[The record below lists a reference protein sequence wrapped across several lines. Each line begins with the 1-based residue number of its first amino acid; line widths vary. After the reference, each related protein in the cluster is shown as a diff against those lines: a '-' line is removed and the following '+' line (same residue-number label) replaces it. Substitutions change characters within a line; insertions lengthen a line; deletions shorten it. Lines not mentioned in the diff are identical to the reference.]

1 MIRSL
6 SHTISLVLP
15 RLVELEGLDQLGPL
29 LVMTKPATEMKW
41 RVGDTEY
48 AVKASAEAVAVI
60 YMTYGLLTAVVDKLI
75 KRLPAVAQLL
85 EGQAAVAAG
94 NGSTSAAALAGGS
107 RKRNSGSAFVLPN
120 SEKGD
125 RMQAVGALPC
135 TALHSHA
142 QPRTATHHLP
152 PPLPFPLPTLTL
164 VPTFVGGSQGGEGA
178 KATQEVDRAKRCNT
192 QDGEGSAADDP

>member
-29 LVMTKPATEMKW
+29 LVMTRPATEMKW

-48 AVKASAEAVAVI
+48 AVKASEEAVAII

-125 RMQAVGALPC
+125 RMQEVGAL
-135 TALHSHA
+135 
-142 QPRTATHHLP
+142 PRTATHSHAPPAPPRHSRSLP
-152 PPLPFPLPTLTL
+152 
-164 VPTFVGGSQGGEGA
+164 
-178 KATQEVDRAKRCNT
+178 
-192 QDGEGSAADDP
+192 

>member
-29 LVMTKPATEMKW
+29 LVMTRPATEMKW

-48 AVKASAEAVAVI
+48 AVKASVEAVAVI

-85 EGQAAVAAG
+85 EGQAAAAAG

-107 RKRNSGSAFVLPN
+107 RKRNRGFAFVLPN
-120 SEKGD
+120 SELGD
-125 RMQAVGALPC
+125 RMQAVGAPPR
-135 TALHSHA
+135 TATHSHA

-152 PPLPFPLPTLTL
+152 PPPRHSRSLP
-164 VPTFVGGSQGGEGA
+164 
-178 KATQEVDRAKRCNT
+178 
-192 QDGEGSAADDP
+192 

>member
-29 LVMTKPATEMKW
+29 LVMTRPATEMKW

-48 AVKASAEAVAVI
+48 AVKASEEAVAII

-85 EGQAAVAAG
+85 VGQAAAAAG

-107 RKRNSGSAFVLPN
+107 RKRSIGVAFVLPN

-125 RMQAVGALPC
+125 RMQEVGALPR
-135 TALHSHA
+135 TATHSHA
-142 QPRTATHHLP
+142 QPRTACP
-152 PPLPFPLPTLTL
+152 PAIPAPYPDSSPDICRRLSRRRRGQRDDASRPSRTLQH
-164 VPTFVGGSQGGEGA
+164 S
-178 KATQEVDRAKRCNT
+178 RRR
-192 QDGEGSAADDP
+192 S

>member
-107 RKRNSGSAFVLPN
+107 RKRNRGFAFVLPN
-120 SEKGD
+120 SELGD
-125 RMQAVGALPC
+125 RMQAVGAPPR
-135 TALHSHA
+135 TATHSHA
-142 QPRTATHHLP
+142 QPR
-152 PPLPFPLPTLTL
+152 
-164 VPTFVGGSQGGEGA
+164 
-178 KATQEVDRAKRCNT
+178 
-192 QDGEGSAADDP
+192 